1 MAETKKHKAAKRSS
15 GGRKAAASRDTGRIQ
30 VRRDTAEYRAA
41 AADQSA
47 QIRDVIDAALAEGR
61 RTREEIE
68 ARIET
73 QWHNRAPVAPKA
85 SNRGGRG
92 RKKA

>member
-1 MAETKKHKAAKRSS
+1 MAETKKPKAAKRAA
-15 GGRKAAASRDTGRIQ
+15 GGRKTAVTRDTGRIT

-47 QIRDVIDAALAEGR
+47 RIRDEIDAALADAR

-68 ARIET
+68 ARIAS
-73 QWHNRAPVAPKA
+73 QWHNRAPMVPRAA
-85 SNRGGRG
+85 NRGSY
-92 RKKA
+92 KKA

>member
-1 MAETKKHKAAKRSS
+1 MAETKKRKAAKRAA
-15 GGRKAAASRDTGRIQ
+15 GGRKTAAKRDTGRIQ

-47 QIRDVIDAALAEGR
+47 RIRGEIDAALADGR

-68 ARIET
+68 ARIEG

-85 SNRGGRG
+85 ANRGGR
-92 RKKA
+92 KKA

>member
-1 MAETKKHKAAKRSS
+1 MAQTKKAAKRAA
-15 GGRKAAASRDTGRIQ
+15 GGRKAAGAKRDSGRIQ

-41 AADQSA
+41 AQDQA
-47 QIRDVIDAALAEGR
+47 ARIRGEIDAALADAR

-68 ARIET
+68 TRIES

-85 SNRGGRG
+85 TGRGGKG
-92 RKKA
+92 RK